1 MRGAGGAPKACEAP
15 GALAALAS
23 CLRFEL
29 AEARLGPGTRAALL
43 EHGVTGE
50 MSSEGLPQTWR
61 IIIVSSSSSTRD
73 AGAELW
79 PIPEWL
85 AVHSGSCI

>member
-1 MRGAGGAPKACEAP
+1 MP

-23 CLRFEL
+23 CLRSEPAAAL
-29 AEARLGPGTRAALL
+29 LGPGTGAMLL
-43 EHGVTGE
+43 EHRVTGE

-61 IIIVSSSSSTRD
+61 IIIVSSSSSTLD

-79 PIPEWL
+79 ASPEGL
-85 AVHSGSCI
+85 AVHGGSRV